1 MPDDRKQEKK
11 SRGARRRARYREIAV
26 VLWEERL
33 FELFR
38 GIGLEDDLPGGTA
51 VEQTPVTKE
60 KDLPLPVRVRHA
72 LERLGPV
79 SIKLGQL
86 LATRSD
92 LLPPALLEEL
102 AKLQDKVPEVDWPE
116 MRTRIEAEL
125 GAPVEKLFKSFD
137 EEPLAAASIG
147 QVYRATLPD
156 GTRVAVKVQRP
167 GVTEAMEIDLDIMHD
182 LAGRLAETCP
192 VGHRE

>member
-1 MPDDRKQEKK
+1 M
-11 SRGARRRARYREIAV
+11 
-26 VLWEERL
+26 LWEERL
-33 FELFR
+33 FDLFR
-38 GIGLEDDLPGGTA
+38 GVGLEEHLPAGTA
-51 VEQTPVTKE
+51 GEETPGVKE
-60 KDLPLPVRVRHA
+60 KDLPTGDTLRHA

-79 SIKLGQL
+79 FIKIGQL

-102 AKLQDKVPEVDWPE
+102 AKLQDDVPVVPWPE

-125 GAPVEKLFKSFD
+125 GAPVAELFESFD
-137 EEPLAAASIG
+137 EHPLAAASIG

-156 GTRVAVKVQRP
+156 GTPVAVKVQRP

-182 LAGRLAETCP
+182 LAGRLAKHVQWGQDERR
-192 VGHRE
+192 GHHRRGLRRPPARGARLHS